1 MKNTPITEPITISED
16 DDFNDPLPA
25 RPASCNM
32 DEGCESCQ

>member
-1 MKNTPITEPITISED
+1 MITDPIVIADD
-16 DDFNDPLPA
+16 DDFDEPLPE

>member
-1 MKNTPITEPITISED
+1 MITEPITLKEED
-16 DDFNDPLPA
+16 DDFNDPLPE